1 MYSVSNVGLQ
11 INSNRKTNKVMN
23 RHFRKEKSLKG
34 NKHRETLTYINK
46 QRNAN
51 KNNEIFAFMNL
62 DWKTLGKQ
70 SLMSADDG
78 E

>member
-1 MYSVSNVGLQ
+1 
-11 INSNRKTNKVMN
+11 MN

>member
-1 MYSVSNVGLQ
+1 MQVCKSTPTEKQ
-11 INSNRKTNKVMN
+11 TKVTN
-23 RHFRKEKSLKG
+23 RHFRKEKNLKG

-51 KNNEIFAFMNL
+51 KNNEIFAFINL

-70 SLMSADDG
+70 WLMSADDG

>member
-1 MYSVSNVGLQ
+1 
-11 INSNRKTNKVMN
+11 MN
-23 RHFRKEKSLKG
+23 RHFRKEKSRKG
-34 NKHRETLTYINK
+34 NRGTLTYINK

-51 KNNEIFAFMNL
+51 KNSEIFAFMNL
-62 DWKTLGKQ
+62 DWQTLGKQ